1 MLVWPSISSNLII
14 VVVGD
19 VKDVEANVVVSSTY
33 PRLNRN
39 AASFSSNLV
48 SSLFNSIS
56 QIAGHTDNK

>member
-1 MLVWPSISSNLII
+1 M

-19 VKDVEANVVVSSTY
+19 VKGVEANVVVSSTN
-33 PRLNRN
+33 PRLNRSS
-39 AASFSSNLV
+39 ASFISNRL